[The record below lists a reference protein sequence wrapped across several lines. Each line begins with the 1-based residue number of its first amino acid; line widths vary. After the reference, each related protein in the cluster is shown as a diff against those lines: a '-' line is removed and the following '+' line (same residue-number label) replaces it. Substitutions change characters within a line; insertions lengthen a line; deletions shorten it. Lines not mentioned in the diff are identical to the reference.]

1 MTMISEPRPVVTGGV
16 DTHLDM
22 HVGAVVSVV
31 GGVLGTAEFPATAGG
46 YRRLLA
52 WMRTFGELD
61 RVGVEGTGTYGVSL
75 ARHLRQEQVEVV
87 EVMRPNRQVR
97 RRHGKTDVVD
107 AVAAARAVLSGEATA
122 TPKTHDGPVEAL
134 RSLKVLQRSAT
145 KARTQAL
152 NQLRALLV
160 TAPDELRARLRD
172 LTQRQLLQ
180 TCAGFRVGTDDDSLA
195 TITRFA
201 LRELAQRVCYLNDSL
216 DGITLRLERITE
228 QVAPAPTDLP
238 GVGPDVASTL
248 LLAVGDNPER
258 LANERSFAS
267 LCGVSPVQASSG
279 KTHRHRLNRDGDR
292 QANSALWRITLVRLH
307 CDPRT
312 KDYLAKRVKDGKSK
326 TEAIR
331 CLKRYI
337 AREVFAALPL
347 PTTT

>member
-1 MTMISEPRPVVTGGV
+1 MTTIAEPRPVVTGGV

-22 HVGAVVSVV
+22 HVAAVVTVV
-31 GGVLGTAEFPATAGG
+31 GGVLGTAEFPTTAAG

-52 WMRTFGELD
+52 WMRTFGELGQ
-61 RVGVEGTGTYGVSL
+61 VGVEGTGTYGVSL
-75 ARHLRQEQVEVV
+75 ARHLRSEQVKVV

-107 AVAAARAVLSGEATA
+107 AIAAARAVLSGEANA
-122 TPKTHDGPVEAL
+122 IPKTHDGPVEAL
-134 RSLKVLQRSAT
+134 RTLKVLQRSAT

-172 LTQRQLLQ
+172 LTQRELLK
-180 TCAGFRVGTDDDSLA
+180 TCAGFRVAAEDDSLA
-195 TITRFA
+195 AITRFA
-201 LRELAQRVCYLNDSL
+201 LRELGQRVLYLNDQL
-216 DGITLRLERITE
+216 AQVRLRLQRITE
-228 QVAPAPTDLP
+228 QVAPALAALK

-248 LLAVGDNPER
+248 LLAAGDNPER
-258 LANERSFAS
+258 LTNERSFAS

-279 KTHRHRLNRDGDR
+279 KTRRHRLNRGGDR
-292 QANSALWRITLVRLH
+292 QANAALWRITLVRLN

-312 KDYLAKRVKDGKSK
+312 KDYLAKRVTDGKSK

-337 AREVFAALPL
+337 AREVFAALPI
-347 PTTT
+347 PAAA

>member
-1 MTMISEPRPVVTGGV
+1 MTTIAEARPFVTGGV
-16 DTHLDM
+16 DTHLDV
-22 HVGAVVSVV
+22 HVAAVVTAV
-31 GGVLGTAEFPATAGG
+31 GGVLGTEQFPTTAVG
-46 YRRLLA
+46 YQQLLA
-52 WMRTFGELD
+52 WMRGFGELA

-75 ARHLRQEQVEVV
+75 ARHLRAGQVAVV

-107 AVAAARAVLSGEATA
+107 AIAAARAVLSGEANA

-134 RSLKVLQRSAT
+134 RTLKVLQRSAT

-172 LTQRQLLQ
+172 RTQRDLLA
-180 TCAGFRVGTDDDSLA
+180 TCAAFRVGANDDSLA
-195 TITRFA
+195 AVTRFG
-201 LRELAQRVCYLNDSL
+201 LRELAQRALFLAERLEQVK
-216 DGITLRLERITE
+216 LRLKRITE
-228 QVAPAPTDLP
+228 QVAPALTALK

-248 LLAVGDNPER
+248 LLAAGDNPER
-258 LANERSFAS
+258 LVSEQSFAS

-279 KTHRHRLNRDGDR
+279 KTHRHRLNRGGDR
-292 QANSALWRITLVRLH
+292 QANAALWRIALVRLN
-307 CDPRT
+307 CDQRT
-312 KDYLAKRVKDGKSK
+312 KDYLTKRVSDGKSK

-337 AREVFAALPL
+337 AREVFSALPI
-347 PTTT
+347 PARA